1 MRIVPLPFEHSGFFR
16 HSSFVLRHSIHSRL
30 PRRSEAEAGDSRATS
45 KMRKLLIT
53 LGVLVLC
60 GVAILAAWIFGG
72 RQISMFIDRFGTIE
86 IASVPVH
93 SVSYEGSGTGGW
105 LTVND
110 VHLSLNDIHPKIAL
124 SIGSTKDDQFAVAR
138 GGKVFALGPLT
149 STGENGG
156 DHLAVAPQTG
166 AKSFLVTR
174 RSALSWPTP
183 FEFNFMTGHSPSWKR
198 HMYYELSWKKPS
210 GATLDMLWRYE
221 QPFYG
226 QQLVPG
232 DGWGSGFSV
241 HEGTTGL
248 IRVEIKE

>member
-1 MRIVPLPFEHSGFFR
+1 
-16 HSSFVLRHSIHSRL
+16 
-30 PRRSEAEAGDSRATS
+30 
-45 KMRKLLIT
+45 
-53 LGVLVLC
+53 
-60 GVAILAAWIFGG
+60 
-72 RQISMFIDRFGTIE
+72 MFIDRFGTIE

-93 SVSYEGSGTGGW
+93 SVTYEGSGAGGW

-110 VHLSLNDIHPKIAL
+110 VHLSLGDINPKIAV
-124 SIGSTKDDQFAVAR
+124 SVGSTKDNQFAVAS
-138 GGKVFALGPLT
+138 GGKVFALGPL
-149 STGENGG
+149 SARAENGG
-156 DHLAVAPQTG
+156 EHLAVVPQAG
-166 AKSFLVTR
+166 DEAFVVTR

-198 HMYYELSWKKPS
+198 HMYYELRWKKPS

-241 HEGTTGL
+241 HEGSTGL
-248 IRVEIKE
+248 IELDIKQ

>member
-1 MRIVPLPFEHSGFFR
+1 
-16 HSSFVLRHSIHSRL
+16 
-30 PRRSEAEAGDSRATS
+30 
-45 KMRKLLIT
+45 MRKLLIIV
-53 LGVLVLC
+53 GILVIC

-72 RQISMFIDRFGTIE
+72 RQVSMFIDRFGTIE
-86 IASVPVH
+86 IASVPIH
-93 SVSYEGSGTGGW
+93 SVAYEGSGTGGW

-110 VHLSLNDIHPKIAL
+110 VHLSLDDINPKIAL
-124 SIGSTKDDQFAVAR
+124 SIGSTKDNQFAVAS

-149 STGENGG
+149 STGENSG
-156 DHLAVAPQTG
+156 DHLAVVPHAG
-166 AKSFLVTR
+166 DEAFLVTR

-183 FEFNFMTGHSPSWKR
+183 FDFNFMTGHSPSWKR
-198 HMYYELSWKKPS
+198 HKYYELRWKKPS

-221 QPFYG
+221 QLSYG
-226 QQLVPG
+226 KQLVPD